1 MPLPLDNITVID
13 LTRMLPGPYCTMILA
28 DLGANVIRVEDPNFP
43 YANPPPFFQKD
54 HTRVSAFNHIIMR
67 NKKSM
72 TLNLKKSKAKEIFYK
87 LVEKS
92 DVIVESFRPRVTEK
106 LEVDYQT
113 VSKFNKSIIYCSLTG
128 YGQDGPYEKNAGHD
142 LNYVGICGML
152 DQNRPRRVFN
162 EVDKEQPPIV
172 PCMQS
177 ADIGGGLISTIG
189 ILAALIERERNE
201 GRIGQY
207 LDISMTDTVFSFIP
221 MTAAHHFSES
231 YNQKIDTK
239 NPLHG
244 DFPFYSIYKT
254 KDDKY
259 ITVGAIE
266 MKFWHALCK
275 GLGREDLMLKQ
286 TVQGEEKEKVFKELE
301 KEFKKKTRDEW
312 FEVFKNLDACVMPVK
327 TFAEACVDPQ
337 IKARNMIVNTTHPKL
352 GKLKNIASPIKMSR
366 TPLTIRSIAPKV
378 GQHTKEIL
386 RSLNYSEEEIRELK
400 RNSVI

>member
-1 MPLPLDNITVID
+1 MPLPLEHITVLD

-28 DLGANVIRVEDPNFP
+28 DLGANVIRVENPNFP
-43 YANPPPFFQKD
+43 YANLPPFFQKRR
-54 HTRVSAFNHIIMR
+54 TRVSVFNYIIMR

-72 TLNLKKSKAKEIFYK
+72 TLNLKKPKAREIFYK
-87 LVEKS
+87 LVERS
-92 DVIVESFRPRVTEK
+92 DVIVESFRPRVAEK
-106 LEVDYQT
+106 LKIDYQT
-113 VSKFNKSIIYCSLTG
+113 LSKINKSIIYCSLTG
-128 YGQDGPYEKNAGHD
+128 YGQDGPYEQIAGHD

-152 DQNRPRRVFN
+152 DLNRPRSAFN
-162 EVDKEQPPIV
+162 ERGKEHPPIV

-189 ILAALIERERNE
+189 ILSALIERERNE
-201 GRIGQY
+201 ERVGQY

-221 MTAAHHFSES
+221 MTAAYHFSES

-266 MKFWHALCK
+266 MKFWHDLCK
-275 GLGREDLMLKQ
+275 GLGREDLILKQ
-286 TVQGEEKEKVFKELE
+286 TVRGEEKEKVFKELE
-301 KEFKKKTRDEW
+301 KEFRKKTRDEW

-327 TFAEACVDPQ
+327 TFGEACEDPQ
-337 IKARNMIVNTTHPKL
+337 IKARNMIVDTTHPKL

-378 GQHTKEIL
+378 GQHAKEIL
-386 RSLNYSEEEIRELK
+386 KSLNYSDEEIRELK
-400 RNSVI
+400 RNGVI